1 MKQKTLLLTR
11 AALLCAIIVVSTL
24 WLKFSIPGTDV
35 LVTTQVFFVLLCGF
49 LLPPQYCLLCLGTYL
64 LLGLIGLPVFSATV
78 GPAVLSTPSFG
89 YLLGFPF
96 AAAGVSWLQKK
107 WSARRLGH
115 LWASFCGVIIYYVIA
130 LPYIA
135 VLKAAYLQTPISINV
150 LLSAYFLAFLP
161 LDVAKA
167 ILAALLGKRMQTVLK
182 INQK

>member
-35 LVTTQVFFVLLCGF
+35 MVTTQVFFVLLCGF

-89 YLLGFPF
+89 YLLAFPF
-96 AAAGVSWLQKK
+96 AAAGVSCLQKK
-107 WSARRLGH
+107 WSAKKFGP
-115 LWASFCGVIIYYVIA
+115 LWASFCGVAISYVIA

-135 VLKAAYLQTPISINV
+135 ILKAVYLQTPISLV
-150 LLSAYFLAFLP
+150 TLLSAYCLAFLP
-161 LDVAKA
+161 LDIVKA
-167 ILAALLGKRMQTVLK
+167 FLAALLGTRLQKALK
-182 INQK
+182 IGQD